1 MTEKGGTFVLSFTTR
16 KKEAA
21 QSLVGA
27 EFTHLFNSLCSLNI
41 LSPASIQG
49 LANEEPAIWHS
60 PLPATMRHHRLMEN
74 YPWVVALI
82 ISSSS
87 FGLLARK

>member
-1 MTEKGGTFVLSFTTR
+1 MTETGGTPVLSFTTQ

-27 EFTHLFNSLCSLNI
+27 ELAHLFNSLCSLSI
-41 LSPASIQG
+41 LCPASTQG

-60 PLPATMRHHRLMEN
+60 PLPAAMCRHRLLEN
-74 YPWVVALI
+74 YHG
-82 ISSSS
+82 
-87 FGLLARK
+87 FNYF